1 MALPLPISE
10 SNKIMTADKHWEA
23 TGMVPLTQ
31 TYLVVFDNLMR
42 LDSRFFLEDSAG
54 IPARGGG
61 YRYFTTTS

>member
-1 MALPLPISE
+1 
-10 SNKIMTADKHWEA
+10 MTADKHWEA